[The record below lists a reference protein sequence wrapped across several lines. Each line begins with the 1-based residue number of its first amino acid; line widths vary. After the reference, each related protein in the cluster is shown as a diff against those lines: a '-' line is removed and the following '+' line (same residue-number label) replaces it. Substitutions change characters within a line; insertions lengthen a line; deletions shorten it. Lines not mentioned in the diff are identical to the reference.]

1 MQKAASLKSKDC
13 LPLVLRQKIPPKSG
27 NIIPYLDLG
36 GNRKEERMLSLK
48 RLRVLVVG
56 IFLTVLV
63 QTALAEEKEKIFK
76 LGDVVV
82 TATRYEKAV
91 EDAPGSVVVISKEE
105 IERFHFVGVDEAIK
119 FSPGVHSR
127 RSKGRW
133 SIGGGFSLRGFDDYK
148 RCLVLVD
155 GQERQDYDTIPLE
168 IIERIEV
175 VKGPFSALYGDKAL
189 GGVVNIITKTP
200 EERILQ
206 LDAGVESYNTG
217 VYKLLYGDKTGKLDF
232 LFSAQKSKSDGYVSN
247 LYTVKEYTGK
257 TAATATVTGW
267 KETKDKYGDT
277 CYLVGDKGNNWIE
290 NDHYNLKLGYEL
302 FPEAKLGLQF
312 YYKDYNYGYKN
323 GESYLLN
330 TATGDVVQPSV
341 GESTV
346 VEISP
351 GGTKLKVY
359 GTGFESSYGGGPGYG
374 STLSYD
380 QELTEKVTL
389 GAKLGWDTYD
399 HWYADAYNNYSTTV
413 YNRFWTG
420 LQSTIDLTDKHILTT
435 GLDWRDEDVDC
446 EKWELSD
453 WKDTKSK
460 TSTKLTMSGKVN
472 SWGIYLQDE
481 WKILENLSLFSGGR
495 YDNWGTSDGKN
506 SYWNSATDSYISEFF
521 SSNSEESLNP
531 KLAAVYKP
539 KEKTTLRS
547 SIGTA
552 FRGPEATNL
561 YKDWYYYGKLYRGN
575 PKLKP
580 EKNQAWEIGI
590 DQGLWKGAKGGITY
604 FDNRM
609 DDYICRRTLTDSEV
623 DEYNSI
629 YGTSYDYEKITQYDN
644 VAEAKSA
651 GVEIGLEQELPAG
664 FSIFTNWTHNETE
677 VLKNPANP
685 DSVGKHLTYVP
696 ENIFNTGL
704 NYTKEFAKERKLL
717 VSLAGRYE
725 DKVYTTDDNS
735 DTEDGAYG
743 GYEDYFVADF
753 KLSYAFGKNYEL
765 IFTVGNLFDEEYY
778 KYYKAPGR
786 TFGLM
791 TRIKF

>member
-1 MQKAASLKSKDC
+1 
-13 LPLVLRQKIPPKSG
+13 
-27 NIIPYLDLG
+27 
-36 GNRKEERMLSLK
+36 
-48 RLRVLVVG
+48 
-56 IFLTVLV
+56 
-63 QTALAEEKEKIFK
+63 
-76 LGDVVV
+76 
-82 TATRYEKAV
+82 
-91 EDAPGSVVVISKEE
+91 
-105 IERFHFVGVDEAIK
+105 
-119 FSPGVHSR
+119 
-127 RSKGRW
+127 
-133 SIGGGFSLRGFDDYK
+133 
-148 RCLVLVD
+148 
-155 GQERQDYDTIPLE
+155 
-168 IIERIEV
+168 
-175 VKGPFSALYGDKAL
+175 
-189 GGVVNIITKTP
+189 VVNIITKTP

-232 LFSAQKSKSDGYVSN
+232 LFSVQKSKSDGYVSN
-247 LYTVKEYTGK
+247 LYTVKEYIGK
-257 TAATATVTGW
+257 SAATATVTGW
-267 KETKDKYGDT
+267 EKTKDKYGDT
-277 CYLVGDKGNNWIE
+277 CYLVGDKGNNWME

-302 FPEAKLGLQF
+302 SPEAKLGLQF

-323 GESYLLN
+323 GESYLID
-330 TATGDVVQPSV
+330 TATGNVIQPAV

-380 QELTEKVTL
+380 QELTERVTI
-389 GAKLGWDTYD
+389 GTKLGWDTYD
-399 HWYADAYNNYSTTV
+399 HWYADAYDNYSTTV
-413 YNRFWTG
+413 YNRLWTG

-435 GLDWRDEDVDC
+435 GLDWRDEDVNC

-453 WKDTKSK
+453 WKDVKSK
-460 TSTKLTMSGKVN
+460 TTLNLEMSGKVN

-495 YDNWGTSDGKN
+495 YDKWGTSDGKN
-506 SYWNSATDSYISEFF
+506 SYWNSATDSYISESF
-521 SSNSEESLNP
+521 SSNSEDSFNP

-575 PKLKP
+575 PELKP

-590 DQGLWKGAKGGITY
+590 DQKLWKGAKGGITY

-623 DEYNSI
+623 DEYNST

-651 GVEIGLEQELPAG
+651 GVEIGLEQKLPAG
-664 FSIFTNWTHNETE
+664 FSIFTNWTYNETE

-704 NYTKEFAKERKLL
+704 NYTKEFAKKRKLS
-717 VSLAGRYE
+717 VSLTGRYE
-725 DKVYTTDDNS
+725 DKVYTKDDNS
-735 DTEDGAYG
+735 DIYDGAYG

-753 KLSYAFGKNYEL
+753 KLTYAFGKNYEL
-765 IFTVGNLFDEEYY
+765 MFTVDNLFDEEYY
-778 KYYKAPGR
+778 QYYKSPGR